1 MKENHKYQIME
12 KEDKEK
18 KPSVNSIVKKMKS
31 YKDTA
36 IEEFKESRLLVQI
49 IMSAAKSFL
58 KNKNFELSD
67 EDKKFIKDQSTDIL
81 KLIPLIAF
89 QIFPGSTIATP
100 FIITLGEKLG
110 MKLNSKV
117 PEKYKKKE
125 AQQPDG
131 ELDELVD
138 ADGSFLGSNIPIL
151 QQNMHPHKTLDQT
164 TRMTRTSQ
172 WPFIRV
178 YYGESEEKEGQLLD
192 EIDIKGAFAY
202 EETEDDRTYDEC
214 MGTMKEMGID
224 EFLERDERCKTFGF
238 DKKLDREL
246 KQEKKQGQCKN
257 CFTKRRL
264 SELEEQKMES
274 LIDEIILSKKNK
286 QEDVVSNK
294 SETNVIGK
302 IIKRNLDSIR
312 KIAEK
317 ENISLDKLV
326 RYLKKGEQ

>member
-1 MKENHKYQIME
+1 MRENHKYQIME
-12 KEDKEK
+12 KEEKEK
-18 KPSVNSIVKKMKS
+18 KPSTNSIVKKLKS
-31 YKDTA
+31 YKEGA
-36 IEEFKESRLLVQI
+36 VNEFKESRLLVKI
-49 IMSAAKSFL
+49 IMSAGKQFL
-58 KNKNFELSD
+58 KNKDFELSA

-81 KLIPLIAF
+81 KLIPLIVF

-110 MKLNSKV
+110 IKLNSKV
-117 PEKYKKKE
+117 PEKYKEKE
-125 AQQPDG
+125 PKQPEG

-138 ADGSFLGSNIPIL
+138 VDGTFLGSNIPIL

-164 TRMTRTSQ
+164 VRMTRTSQ

-178 YYGESEEKEGQLLD
+178 YYGESEEKDGQLID
-192 EIDIKGAFAY
+192 EIAMDDAFAY
-202 EETEDDRTYDEC
+202 EETENDKTYEEC
-214 MGTMKEMGID
+214 MGTMEEMGID

-238 DKKLDREL
+238 DKKLDRQL
-246 KQEKKQGQCKN
+246 KQEKKQGKCKN

-286 QEDVVSNK
+286 EDDVISNK
-294 SETNVIGK
+294 TETNVIGK

>member
-1 MKENHKYQIME
+1 MRENHKYQIIE

-18 KPSVNSIVKKMKS
+18 KPSASSILKKLKS
-31 YKDTA
+31 YKETA
-36 IEEFKESRLLVQI
+36 VEEFKESRLLVQI
-49 IMSAAKSFL
+49 LMSAAKEFL
-58 KNKNFELSD
+58 KNKDFELSA

-81 KLIPLIAF
+81 KLIPLIVF

-100 FIITLGEKLG
+100 FIVSLGEKLG

-125 AQQPDG
+125 PEQPNG

-138 ADGSFLGSNIPIL
+138 FDGSFLGSNIPIL

-192 EIDIKGAFAY
+192 EIDMEDAFAY
-202 EETEDDRTYDEC
+202 EETEDDKTYDEC
-214 MGTMKEMGID
+214 MGTMEEMGI
-224 EFLERDERCKTFGF
+224 EYFLEKDERCKTFGF

-246 KQEKKQGQCKN
+246 KQEKKQGKCKN

-286 QEDVVSNK
+286 EDDVISNK
-294 SETNVIGK
+294 TETNVLGK

>member
-1 MKENHKYQIME
+1 
-12 KEDKEK
+12 
-18 KPSVNSIVKKMKS
+18 
-31 YKDTA
+31 
-36 IEEFKESRLLVQI
+36 
-49 IMSAAKSFL
+49 
-58 KNKNFELSD
+58 
-67 EDKKFIKDQSTDIL
+67 
-81 KLIPLIAF
+81 
-89 QIFPGSTIATP
+89 
-100 FIITLGEKLG
+100 
-110 MKLNSKV
+110 
-117 PEKYKKKE
+117 
-125 AQQPDG
+125 
-131 ELDELVD
+131 
-138 ADGSFLGSNIPIL
+138 
-151 QQNMHPHKTLDQT
+151 MHPHKTLDQT

-192 EIDIKGAFAY
+192 EIDMEDAFAY
-202 EETEDDRTYDEC
+202 EETEDDKTYDEC
-214 MGTMKEMGID
+214 MGTMEEMGI
-224 EFLERDERCKTFGF
+224 EYFLEKDERCKTFGF

-246 KQEKKQGQCKN
+246 KQEKKQGKCKN

-286 QEDVVSNK
+286 EDDVISNK
-294 SETNVIGK
+294 TETNVLGK

>member
-12 KEDKEK
+12 KEDNEK
-18 KPSVNSIVKKMKS
+18 KPSTNSIVKKLKS

-36 IEEFKESRLLVQI
+36 IEEFKESRLLVKI

-58 KNKNFELSD
+58 KNKDFELSV

-81 KLIPLIAF
+81 KLIPLIVF

-110 MKLNSKV
+110 IKLNSKV
-117 PEKYKKKE
+117 PEKYKENEPK
-125 AQQPDG
+125 QTDG

-138 ADGSFLGSNIPIL
+138 TDGSFLGSNIPML

-192 EIDIKGAFAY
+192 EIDMEDAFAY
-202 EETEDDRTYDEC
+202 EETEDNKTYDEC
-214 MGTMKEMGID
+214 MGTMEDMGIED
-224 EFLERDERCKTFGF
+224 FLERDERCKTFGF

-274 LIDEIILSKKNK
+274 LIDEIILNKKNK
-286 QEDVVSNK
+286 EEDVISNK
-294 SETNVIGK
+294 TETNVIGK
-302 IIKRNLDSIR
+302 IIKKNLDSIR